1 MKLTVGLL
9 YSTHT
14 LLDLVANCA
23 TTTEELLASF
33 KRIEVA
39 NSEDVIVISQA
50 CSWIELNPIGNIR
63 LTNLGEKIL
72 SSKSSA
78 ERLRTQL
85 RDIVRFYGSS
95 WTKRLANGR
104 GEALKALPSE
114 VEQIFSEAGLL
125 EEWDDDLLR
134 YWDELGLSVRI
145 QRQEINFRTGREAE
159 RLTFEH
165 EAKRTKRRP
174 DWKAR
179 DTTFAG
185 YDILSIVDEK
195 DHSSLSIEVKGTRQS
210 PREAFFFVSRHEWET
225 AETSAN
231 YCFYLW
237 TIRDKAELRVVT
249 AGEMLGH
256 IAQDR
261 GAGMWDQV
269 RIPYKAFW

>member
-14 LLDLVANCA
+14 LLDLVADCA
-23 TTTEELLASF
+23 TTTEELLTSF

-50 CSWIELNPIGNIR
+50 CSWIELGPVGNIR
-63 LTNLGEKIL
+63 LTELGEKIR

-85 RDIVRFYGSS
+85 RDIVRFHSFS
-95 WTKRLANGR
+95 WTKRLASGR
-104 GEALKALPSE
+104 GEALKTLPSE

-134 YWDELGLSVRI
+134 YWDGLGLSVRV

-159 RLTFEH
+159 RLTFEQ
-165 EAKRTKRRP
+165 EAKRTKRCP

-185 YDILSIVDEK
+185 YDILSVVDEK
-195 DHSSLSIEVKGTRQS
+195 DHSSLPIEVKGTVQS
-210 PREAFFFVSRHEWET
+210 PREAFFFVSRHEWDT

-237 TIRDKAELRVVT
+237 TIRDKAEFRVVPSS
-249 AGEMLGH
+249 EMQKH

-261 GAGMWDQV
+261 GSGMWDQV
-269 RIPYKAFW
+269 KIPYKPFW